1 MRACMTL
8 SDDQNKNA
16 NEVKELQCV
25 CGTTI
30 KLYMSRMMPVV
41 IFSPHITSKS
51 LWQRRRIFLST
62 GSSGRTLGTLVKA
75 ELSLQQVSFL

>member
-25 CGTTI
+25 CDTTI

-51 LWQRRRIFLST
+51 LWRRIFLST
-62 GSSGRTLGTLVKA
+62 GCSGRTLGTLVKA

>member
-30 KLYMSRMMPVV
+30 KLYMSQMMPVV
-41 IFSPHITSKS
+41 IFSTSS
-51 LWQRRRIFLST
+51 RMST
-62 GSSGRTLGTLVKA
+62 TYNFKEFVAKTKDISVHWEFWENTGNTGQS
-75 ELSLQQVSFL
+75 

>member
-25 CGTTI
+25 CDTTI
-30 KLYMSRMMPVV
+30 KLYMSRMMSVV

-51 LWQRRRIFLST
+51 LWRRIFLST